1 MESKM
6 NVYAVINIQKHQA
19 LGLKNMLDVKHKV
32 NI

>member
-6 NVYAVINIQKHQA
+6 NEYAVINMQKHQA
-19 LGLKNMLDVKHKV
+19 FVLKNKLDVKHKV

>member
-6 NVYAVINIQKHQA
+6 NVYAVIDMQKHQA
-19 LGLKNMLDVKHKV
+19 IMLKNTLDVKLKV

>member
-6 NVYAVINIQKHQA
+6 NVYAVIDMQKHQA
-19 LGLKNMLDVKHKV
+19 FVLKNTLDVKHKV